1 LAGVERLSVERIVG
15 ALDAAGARYLIV
27 GGLAVAAHGY
37 VRFTADID
45 IVLDPAPAAL
55 RAAVEALRGLDYR
68 PRAPVAIEEFA
79 DPEKRARWTQE
90 KGLTVFSLFS
100 DRHPATEID
109 LFVEP
114 PFDFDSAYSRA
125 KRFELAP
132 GLQATFVGLADL
144 LDMKRTAGRPQDQ
157 QDLEALLTLPPPEGD
172 AHE

>member
-1 LAGVERLSVERIVG
+1 MERRSVEAIVG
-15 ALDAAGARYLIV
+15 ALDAAGVRYLIV

-45 IVLDPAPAAL
+45 LVLDPAPAAL

-79 DPEKRARWTQE
+79 DPEKRARWMRE

-114 PFDFDSAYSRA
+114 PFGFESAYARA
-125 KRFELAP
+125 ARFELAP

-144 LDMKRTAGRPQDQ
+144 LDMKRTAGRPQDR
-157 QDLEALLTLPPPEGD
+157 QDLEALLALPPPGRD
-172 AHE
+172 ANE

>member
-1 LAGVERLSVERIVG
+1 MERRSVEAIVG
-15 ALDAAGARYLIV
+15 TLEAAAVRYLVV

-45 IVLDPAPAAL
+45 IVLDPAPEAL
-55 RAAVEALRGLDYR
+55 RAAIEALRRLDYR

-79 DPEKRARWTQE
+79 DPAKRTRWAQE

-114 PFDFDSAYSRA
+114 PFDFESAYARA
-125 KRFELAP
+125 ERFELAP

-144 LDMKRTAGRPQDQ
+144 LDMKRTAGRPQDR
-157 QDLEALLTLPPPEGD
+157 QDLEALLALPPPEGG
-172 AHE
+172 ANE

>member
-1 LAGVERLSVERIVG
+1 MERRSVEAIVG
-15 ALDAAGARYLIV
+15 ALDAAGVHYLVV

-55 RAAVEALRGLDYR
+55 RSAIEALRGLDYR
-68 PRAPVAIEEFA
+68 PRAPVAFEEFA
-79 DPEKRARWTQE
+79 DPEKRTRWMRE

-114 PFDFDSAYSRA
+114 PFDFESVYARA
-125 KRFELAP
+125 ERFELAP

-144 LDMKRTAGRPQDQ
+144 LDMKRTAGRPQDR
-157 QDLEALLTLPPPEGD
+157 QDLEALLALPPPEGGMN
-172 AHE
+172 E

>member
-1 LAGVERLSVERIVG
+1 MERLSVEAIVG
-15 ALDAAGARYLIV
+15 ALDAAGTRYLIV

-55 RAAVEALRGLDYR
+55 RTAIEALRELDYQ
-68 PRAPVAIEEFA
+68 PRAPVALEEFA
-79 DPEKRARWTQE
+79 DPEKRARWMRE

-114 PFDFDSAYSRA
+114 PFDFDSAYERA
-125 KRFELAP
+125 ERIELAP

-144 LDMKRTAGRPQDQ
+144 LDMKRAAGRPQDR
-157 QDLEALLTLPPPEGD
+157 QDLEALLALRPPERG
-172 AHE
+172 ANE

>member
-1 LAGVERLSVERIVG
+1 MERLSVEAIVR
-15 ALDAAGARYLIV
+15 ALDAAGVRYLVV

-55 RAAVEALRGLDYR
+55 RAAIEALRGLDYQ
-68 PRAPVAIEEFA
+68 PRAPVTIEEFA
-79 DPEKRARWTQE
+79 DPAKRARWTRE

-114 PFDFDSAYSRA
+114 PFDFESAYARA
-125 KRFELAP
+125 ARFELAP

-157 QDLEALLTLPPPEGD
+157 QDLEALLALRPPEGD